1 MTPDLSRR
9 EIEGRLRR
17 VTWPAPSS
25 DLRDRVLSAAVVVS
39 PPISWSDRVW
49 FSRAWRLSAVAAT
62 LAIGLLDQFSGA
74 HRSVA
79 FTPAPQTLADARVI
93 DETGRQLGLPP
104 DVAASLA
111 QRVITDAS
119 RPVAQPRSTLE
130 LLQAFELESAGG
142 ER

>member
-1 MTPDLSRR
+1 MTPDMSRR
-9 EIEGRLRR
+9 QIEDRVRR
-17 VTWPAPSS
+17 IIWSEPSS
-25 DLRDRVLSAAVVVS
+25 GLRDRVLSAAVVVAQ
-39 PPISWSDRVW
+39 PVSWSDRVW
-49 FSRAWRLSAVAAT
+49 FSRAWRLSAVAAA
-62 LAIGLLDQFSGA
+62 LAVGVLDQFSGA

-79 FTPAPQTLADARVI
+79 FTPAPQTPADARVI

-130 LLQAFELESAGG
+130 LLQAFELEGAGG